1 MLSLLWVPFTL
12 AASSA
17 QVLRN
22 GAQAHLTGKIGTLGA
37 TQVRFVFGFPFAVL
51 FLLAGLTISG
61 EALPLPGTEAA
72 VWTALGGLTQIA
84 GTALMLVVMDRR
96 KFSVAYAYIKTE
108 PVIVALL
115 GVAIL
120 GDRLPALGWLA
131 VCVVTLGVLLA
142 SVKPSDFALLVQERG
157 MIATGVAAG
166 ALFGLSAIAFRGAI
180 GQLPEGSFIIRSLTI
195 LTLSLFVQCAVLG
208 LWLALRDRPAF
219 TGSLREW
226 RHSLVAGFLGALSS
240 ACWFTA
246 FSLTA
251 AANVRTLGLVEMP
264 LAALLSGRLTGQKA
278 ARHELA
284 GMALI
289 MGGVGL
295 LVWSVAT

>member
-12 AASSA
+12 AASVA

-22 GAQAHLTGKIGTLGA
+22 GAQAHLTGRIGTLGA

-51 FLLAGLTISG
+51 FLLAGLAISG
-61 EALPLPGTEAA
+61 EELPVPDASAA
-72 VWTALGGLTQIA
+72 MWTVAGGLTQIA

-96 KFSVAYAYIKTE
+96 KFAVAYAYIKTE
-108 PVIVALL
+108 PITVALL
-115 GVAIL
+115 GLVIL
-120 GDRLPALGWLA
+120 GDMLPALGWLA
-131 VCVVTLGVLLA
+131 VCVVTAGVLLA
-142 SVKPSDFALLVQERG
+142 SVKPADFALLVQERG
-157 MIATGVAAG
+157 MIGTGMAAG

-195 LTLSLFVQCAVLG
+195 LTFSLFVQCIGLG
-208 LWLALRDRPAF
+208 LWLVFKDRPAF
-219 TGSLREW
+219 IGSLCEW

-264 LAALLSGRLTGQKA
+264 LAALLSGRLTGQTV

-284 GMALI
+284 GMALV
-289 MGGVGL
+289 MGGVGVL
-295 LVWSVAT
+295 IWSVAT